1 MIKKIFLIIFFFLF
15 VSNCGYTPLYNNI
28 NNNNFKI
35 KVETLEGDNYI
46 NRAINLN
53 LRKYKDS
60 TSEKNF
66 SLKIISQYKKRDLS
80 KDSSGNVS
88 NYQINLS
95 SQFNIS
101 KDGESSIFIFEEN
114 YNLNKLEDTF
124 ENLNNEKNI
133 KNTFATTAV
142 NQLILELAKMKL

>member
-1 MIKKIFLIIFFFLF
+1 MF

-101 KDGESSIFIFEEN
+101 KDGES
-114 YNLNKLEDTF
+114 
-124 ENLNNEKNI
+124 
-133 KNTFATTAV
+133 
-142 NQLILELAKMKL
+142 

>member
-142 NQLILELAKMKL
+142 NQLILELAKMK

>member
-60 TSEKNF
+60 TSEKKF

-142 NQLILELAKMKL
+142 NQLILELAKMK

>member
-1 MIKKIFLIIFFFLF
+1 MF

-114 YNLNKLEDTF
+114 FNLNKLENAF

-142 NQLILELAKMKL
+142 NQLILELAKMK

>member
-1 MIKKIFLIIFFFLF
+1 MF

-101 KDGESSIFIFEEN
+101 KDGESSIFIFKEN

-142 NQLILELAKMKL
+142 NQLILELAKMK

>member
-1 MIKKIFLIIFFFLF
+1 MF

-142 NQLILELAKMKL
+142 NQLILELAKMK

>member
-114 YNLNKLEDTF
+114 YNLNKLENAF

-142 NQLILELAKMKL
+142 NQLILELAKMK

>member
-35 KVETLEGDNYI
+35 KVETIEGDNYI

-142 NQLILELAKMKL
+142 NQLILELAKMK